1 MLTLKSCESPTSHT
15 CPSCSRRVPLPIGPR
30 SSLDQAKRTFQVI
43 FLLAREHLL
52 GLFYVNFQFNQCL
65 TFYVNWK
72 DHFEY
77 GQGNFWPK
85 SGFYVFQ
92 DQLNQKYGLLRI
104 TEKNREQR
112 KLVSCLIFIFPGP
125 WKRETCLKMKY
136 IPIKFPKKVLFIGAI
151 YFIGLLLRFTSHSP
165 A

>member
-1 MLTLKSCESPTSHT
+1 MLILNLNFKS
-15 CPSCSRRVPLPIGPR
+15 
-30 SSLDQAKRTFQVI
+30 
-43 FLLAREHLL
+43 
-52 GLFYVNFQFNQCL
+52 NQCL
-65 TFYVNWK
+65 FFFVNWK
-72 DHFEY
+72 DHLEY
-77 GQGNFWPK
+77 GLGNIVKPHYFPPMLMWIQTVYLNSIFWPK

-92 DQLNQKYGLLRI
+92 DQLNQKYGLLGI
-104 TEKNREQR
+104 TKKWEQR